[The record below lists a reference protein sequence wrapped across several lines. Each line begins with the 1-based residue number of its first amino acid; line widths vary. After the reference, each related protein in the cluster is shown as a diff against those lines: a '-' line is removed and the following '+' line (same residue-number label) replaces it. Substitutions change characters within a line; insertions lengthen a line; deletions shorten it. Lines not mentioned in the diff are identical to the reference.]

1 MLKRN
6 LALLATCQGFMLSC
20 TSLTMA
26 SAALV
31 GFHLAPDPSQAT
43 LPLGLIYLSVMF
55 TMIPAS
61 LLMKKY
67 GRRVG
72 FAIGGAAAVVSGGV
86 SAYGILLNSFTIFCI
101 GTAILGISSGFAH
114 FYRFAAAEVSSE
126 NYKSRAISWVLAGG
140 LIAAFIGPNLA
151 SFTKDLVPGAM
162 FAASFASI
170 SLFGLVV
177 IIIQW
182 FIRIPLPSSEES
194 RGEKRPLGFILTRP
208 VFLVAVL
215 CAMIAYG
222 TMNLLMTATPLA
234 MHHHGMEFGA
244 TATVIQWHLVGMFA
258 PSFFTG
264 HLIHRFGVLKIM
276 FTGAL
281 ILIGC
286 ATLPLVGENYN
297 HFLVGLIML
306 GVGWNF
312 LHIGGTTLLTEV
324 YKPAE
329 KGMVQGCNE
338 FLVFSAT
345 ALTAM
350 TSGYLH
356 YTLGW
361 SILNQMT
368 IPLICFAAL
377 IIVFLGWQLKTSQL
391 KTV

>member
-1 MLKRN
+1 
-6 LALLATCQGFMLSC
+6 MLSC

-31 GFHLAPDPSQAT
+31 GFRLAPDPSQAT
-43 LPLGLIYLSVMF
+43 LPLGLIYLSVML

-72 FAIGGAAAVVSGGV
+72 FAIGGCAAVVSGGV
-86 SAYGILLNSFTIFCI
+86 SFYGILVSSFPIFCT
-101 GTAILGISSGFAH
+101 GTAIFGISSGFAH
-114 FYRFAAAEVSSE
+114 YYRFAAAEVSSE
-126 NYKSRAISWVLAGG
+126 SYKSRAISWVLAGG

-151 SFTKDLVPGAM
+151 NLTKDVIPDAM

-170 SLFGLVV
+170 SLFGLGV
-177 IIIQW
+177 IIIQL

-194 RGEKRPLGFILTRP
+194 SGEKRPLSFILTRP

-215 CAMIAYG
+215 CAMIAYA

-234 MHHHGMEFGA
+234 MHHHGMEFGD
-244 TATVIQWHLVGMFA
+244 TAMVIQWHLVGMFA

-276 FTGAL
+276 FTGAF
-281 ILIGC
+281 ILICC
-286 ATLPLVGENYN
+286 AIVPLAGENFN
-297 HFLVGLIML
+297 HFLLGLILL
-306 GVGWNF
+306 GIGWNF
-312 LHIGGTTLLTEV
+312 LYIGGTTLLTEV

-329 KGMVQGCNE
+329 KGVVQGCNE

-356 YTLGW
+356 HTLGW

-377 IIVFLGWQLKTSQL
+377 IIAFLGWQSKTSRL
-391 KTV
+391 RTV